1 LSHVMEVSSRRER
14 AQAIVMTE
22 YFQRL
27 VAHLRW
33 ADREVA
39 RSLRRAQAPPA
50 RALELYAHVLGAEH
64 VWLARLR
71 GERPAY
77 PVWPTLTL
85 DECGALADDTHKR
98 LAEFVSSLSP
108 SDLERAVP
116 YTNSAGTSFRSRIDD
131 VLTQVVMHGCYHR
144 GQIALL
150 VRDAGEEPQP
160 TDYIGFVRG
169 VPAATRQP

>member
-1 LSHVMEVSSRRER
+1 
-14 AQAIVMTE
+14 MTE
-22 YFQRL
+22 YVQQL

-39 RSLRRAQAPPA
+39 RSLRRAQAPPG

-85 DECGALADDTHKR
+85 DECGALADDTHTR

-108 SDLERAVP
+108 SDLEREVP
-116 YTNSAGTSFRSRIDD
+116 YTNSAGMSFRSRIDD

-150 VRDAGEEPQP
+150 VRDAGAEPQP

-169 VPAATRQP
+169 APAATRQG